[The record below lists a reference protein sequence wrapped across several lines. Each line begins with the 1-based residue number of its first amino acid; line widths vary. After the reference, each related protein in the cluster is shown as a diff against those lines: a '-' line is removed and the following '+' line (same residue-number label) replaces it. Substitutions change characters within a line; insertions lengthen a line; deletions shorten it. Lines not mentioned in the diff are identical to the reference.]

1 MQTREIIANMI
12 GILTVQAIKR
22 EPITYG
28 DLFKALRLETNRPV
42 GQVVGEYLDYVTVY
56 CITAKIPSLSVLV
69 VNQTGE
75 VGEGFNKWSTDAETS
90 RSEVFSYDW
99 RTNPPP
105 AFPRQ

>member
-12 GILTVQAIKR
+12 EILTDQAIKR

-28 DLFKALRLETNRPV
+28 DLFKALRLDTNRPV
-42 GQVVGEYLDYVTVY
+42 GQVVGEYLDYVAVY
-56 CITAKIPSLSVLV
+56 CITANIPSLSVMA

-75 VGEGFNKWSTDAETS
+75 VGEGFNKWSIDAETA
-90 RSEVFSYDW
+90 RSEVFSYNW

-105 AFPRQ
+105 AFPSQ

>member
-42 GQVVGEYLDYVTVY
+42 GQVVGEYLDYVTD
-56 CITAKIPSLSVLV
+56 TNSLT
-69 VNQTGE
+69 NAE
-75 VGEGFNKWSTDAETS
+75 VCCDA
-90 RSEVFSYDW
+90 
-99 RTNPPP
+99 P
-105 AFPRQ
+105 